1 MDGQERWIGMDIQE
15 WIDMNGWI
23 EIDGQEWMDRKD
35 GQEWID
41 RNDFYVQ
48 LEKFENVNEK
58 EKKSLA
64 KVLESSL
71 KGDFK
76 CKEFEEQIVSR

>member
-1 MDGQERWIGMDIQE
+1 M
-15 WIDMNGWI
+15 
-23 EIDGQEWMDRKD
+23 
-35 GQEWID
+35 
-41 RNDFYVQ
+41 NDFHVQ

-71 KGDFK
+71 LKGDFK